1 MQRYT
6 IQIYIY
12 VLNCSHIVLG
22 FNLSSASINIVN
34 SAYFLCC
41 FEFTVVTFCLLQMTK
56 LQTKSQDQ
64 LNSICLFNS
73 SSKLTVTSSDGEEIQ
88 SWYRVLCYRPKLFFF
103 INMSSSV
110 HINSTLLS
118 SNLWCYTCFS
128 SFWILNITRSTYRFH
143 HQIEILR
150 PDPLIIP
157 KRTPVDTHSKCLSI
171 QQQVCYNPETIV
183 EYICLFGI

>member
-1 MQRYT
+1 VEGQASGENRKVEARFLSEPKSGGKVFKWTEKWGQASGEDWKVGAAFKTDKGKNAFVALNHCNLLLPRSNFSCFYPPNACL
-6 IQIYIY
+6 ICAKIYNSNIYIY

-88 SWYRVLCYRPKLFFF
+88 S
-103 INMSSSV
+103 
-110 HINSTLLS
+110 
-118 SNLWCYTCFS
+118 
-128 SFWILNITRSTYRFH
+128 
-143 HQIEILR
+143 
-150 PDPLIIP
+150 
-157 KRTPVDTHSKCLSI
+157 
-171 QQQVCYNPETIV
+171 
-183 EYICLFGI
+183 